1 MAEGRAEEMYQN
13 SRFIT
18 IRGLSI
24 HYRIVR
30 PIGPVRHR
38 VFLLASPGQSTF
50 NWRYIVPELT
60 GTGCLCVL
68 CDMPG
73 YGLSEC
79 RDDAPQDHDTR
90 AQYLWGLLD
99 ALDME
104 EDGHLNCWHLMA
116 HGSAAGTI
124 AQMALMQPDSAA
136 SLLMLAPVLYSPVP
150 SVIRKMARRPG
161 FTRLIRLFL
170 RRYVLSAK
178 RFARITAYIYGAPLP
193 EKALSQLHRPAAALI
208 GHEEMLRQLLITG
221 YELDMSRLNDLFMPA
236 MILWGGRDPLLG
248 GTIPARLRAKD
259 FSTAEY
265 HVLSSAGH
273 CPGETNS
280 RAVRDFLR
288 GWIRE
293 LWAGGQ

>member
-1 MAEGRAEEMYQN
+1 MFSN

-18 IRGLSI
+18 IRGLSV
-24 HYRIVR
+24 HYRVVK
-30 PIGPVRHR
+30 PVGPVLHR
-38 VFLLASPGQSTF
+38 ALLLASPGQSTF

-60 GTGCLCVL
+60 GAGCECVL
-68 CDMPG
+68 CDLPG

-79 RDDAPQDHDTR
+79 RDDVPQDHETR

-104 EDGHLNCWHLMA
+104 EGGHLNCWHLMA
-116 HGSAAGTI
+116 HGSACGTI

-136 SLLMLAPVLYSPVP
+136 SLMMLAPILYPP
-150 SVIRKMARRPG
+150 FPAVIRHLARRPG
-161 FTRLIRLFL
+161 FSRLLRALL
-170 RRYVLSAK
+170 RRSILSPK
-178 RFARITAYIYGAPLP
+178 RFARATASLYDAPLP
-193 EKALSQLHRPAAALI
+193 EKVLAQLRRPALNLI
-208 GHEEMLRQLLITG
+208 GHEEMLRQLILTG
-221 YELDMSRLNDLFMPA
+221 YNLDVSRLNDLFMPV

-248 GTIPARLRAKD
+248 GTIPSRLRTKD
-259 FSTAEY
+259 FTTAEY
-265 HVLSSAGH
+265 HILSSSGH

-293 LWAGGQ
+293 LWVGGAD